1 MAFTDD
7 SFKNVSPG
15 DSIYF
20 HDTDGA
26 RRGTFQ
32 SASNGK
38 LSIYWAAYS
47 RDASFEYWTIK
58 DIEVNGKKLGVDGSL
73 TEKPQPWQ
81 PWQPSQYQ

>member
-20 HDTDGA
+20 HDTRSSA

-32 SASNGK
+32 SASNGM
-38 LSIYWAAYS
+38 LNIYWAAYS
-47 RDASFEYWTIK
+47 KDASFEYWTIA
-58 DIEVNGKKLGVDGSL
+58 DIEVNGKILGVDGSL
-73 TEKPQPWQ
+73 TEKPQYEQYPG
-81 PWQPSQYQ
+81 QYQ